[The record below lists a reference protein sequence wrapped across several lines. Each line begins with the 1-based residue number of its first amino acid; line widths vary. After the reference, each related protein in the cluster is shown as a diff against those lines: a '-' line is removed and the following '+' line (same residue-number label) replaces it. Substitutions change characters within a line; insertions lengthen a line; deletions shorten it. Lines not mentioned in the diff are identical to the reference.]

1 MRSRIGWLC
10 ACMVSVSATVS
21 ADVTLREKLGQ
32 MVMITVTGDSLEESG
47 PSMDTLKSDLADRLV
62 GGVVMFVWSGN
73 LTDPAHIARFTGQ
86 LQARAHVPLLLA
98 VDQEGG
104 KVARLSASNG
114 FAATS
119 TAYDL
124 GTVLNQESSTRS
136 MASMMAGWFV
146 QTGLTMNLAPVVD
159 VNVNPASPAIG
170 ALKRSFSSDAAT
182 VARHASWFIDE
193 FHAKHVLTALKHFP
207 GHGSAKADSH
217 LGFTDITT
225 TWSSA
230 ELDPYRTLLAEG
242 KPDAIMTGHLFN
254 GTIDSLYPATLSYAT
269 ITGILRDQL
278 GFGGVVMTDAMG
290 MKAISSRYGL
300 DEAMVL
306 AVNAGVDILLY
317 TTNLDSAGHSLAR
330 RIVGVLERH
339 VQDGTI
345 APSRIDA
352 SYARIMALKGTPV
365 TGLARA
371 GSPDIPSD
379 MRLSS
384 YPNPFNPMTTLQY
397 TLRGDGPAKLQ
408 VFDLLGRVVATP
420 VDGYH
425 RAGVHTVR
433 FDGTGLGS
441 GMYMC
446 RLESAGGT
454 ATHRLA
460 LLK

>member
-1 MRSRIGWLC
+1 
-10 ACMVSVSATVS
+10 
-21 ADVTLREKLGQ
+21 
-32 MVMITVTGDSLEESG
+32 
-47 PSMDTLKSDLADRLV
+47 
-62 GGVVMFVWSGN
+62 MFVWSDN
-73 LTDPAHIARFTGQ
+73 RASPARIAHFTGQ
-86 LQARAHVPLLLA
+86 LQALAHVPLLLA
-98 VDQEGG
+98 IDQEGG

-170 ALKRSFSSDAAT
+170 ALKRSFSADPAT
-182 VARHASWFIDE
+182 VARHAGWFIDE

-225 TWSSA
+225 TWSNA

-254 GTIDSLYPATLSYAT
+254 GTIDSVYPATLSYAT
-269 ITGILRDQL
+269 ITGILRNQL
-278 GFGGVVMTDAMG
+278 GFGGVVMSDAME
-290 MKAISSRYGL
+290 MKAITSQYGL

-306 AVNAGVDILLY
+306 AVNAGVDMLLY
-317 TTNLDSAGHSLAR
+317 TTNLDSAGHSLAGR
-330 RIVGVLERH
+330 VVDVLERH
-339 VQDGTI
+339 VQEGTI
-345 APSRIDA
+345 AASRIDA
-352 SYARIMALKGTPV
+352 SYARIMALKGTFV
-365 TGLARA
+365 TGVAIA
-371 GSPDIPSD
+371 GSPDRPST
-379 MRLSS
+379 MRLASF
-384 YPNPFNPMTTLQY
+384 PNPFNPVTTLQY
-397 TLRGDGPAKLQ
+397 TLRSDGPAKLQ
-408 VFDLLGRVVATP
+408 VFDLLGRLVATP

-433 FDGTGLGS
+433 FDGTGLAS
-441 GMYMC
+441 GMYIC
-446 RLESAGGT
+446 RLESGGAV

>member
-1 MRSRIGWLC
+1 MRSRISWLV
-10 ACMVSVSATVS
+10 ACVLFVSAP
-21 ADVTLREKLGQ
+21 AGAGVTLREKLGQ
-32 MVMITVTGDSLEESG
+32 MVMITVTGDSLEETG
-47 PSMDTLKSDLADRLV
+47 PSMETLKSDLANRLV
-62 GGVVMFVWSGN
+62 GGVVMFVWSDN
-73 LTDPAHIARFTGQ
+73 LVNQAHIARFTGQ
-86 LQARAHVPLLLA
+86 LQALAHVPLLLA
-98 VDQEGG
+98 IDQEGG
-104 KVARLSASNG
+104 RVARLSASNG

-146 QTGLTMNLAPVVD
+146 ETGLTMNLAPVVD

-170 ALKRSFSSDAAT
+170 ALKRSFSADAAT

-225 TWSSA
+225 TWSNV

-254 GTIDSLYPATLSYAT
+254 GTIDSVYPATLSYAT

-278 GFGGVVMTDAMG
+278 GFGGVVMSDAMG
-290 MKAISSRYGL
+290 MAAITSHYGL

-317 TTNLDSAGHSLAR
+317 TTNLDSAGHSLAG
-330 RIVGVLERH
+330 RIVDVLERH
-339 VQDGTI
+339 VQEGTI
-345 APSRIDA
+345 PVARIDA
-352 SYARIMALKGTPV
+352 SYARIMALKGTYV
-365 TGLARA
+365 TSVDIV
-371 GSPDIPSD
+371 GSPDLPSE
-379 MRLSS
+379 MHLASF
-384 YPNPFNPMTTLQY
+384 PNPFNPVTTLQY
-397 TLRGDGPAKLQ
+397 TLGSDGPAKLQ
-408 VFDLLGRVVATP
+408 VFDLLGRLVATL

-425 RAGVHTVR
+425 RAGVHSVR

-441 GMYMC
+441 GMYIC
-446 RLESAGGT
+446 RLESAGAV

>member
-1 MRSRIGWLC
+1 MKSRISWLV
-10 ACMVSVSATVS
+10 ACVLFVSAP
-21 ADVTLREKLGQ
+21 AGAGVTLREKLGQ
-32 MVMITVTGDSLEESG
+32 MVMITVTGDSLEETG
-47 PSMDTLKSDLADRLV
+47 PSMETLKSDLANRLV
-62 GGVVMFVWSGN
+62 GGVVMFVWSDN
-73 LTDPAHIARFTGQ
+73 LASPVRIAHFTGQ
-86 LQARAHVPLLLA
+86 LQALANVPLLLA
-98 VDQEGG
+98 IDQEGG

-114 FAATS
+114 FAATT

-170 ALKRSFSSDAAT
+170 ALKRSFSADAAT

-207 GHGSAKADSH
+207 GHGSAKTDSH

-225 TWSSA
+225 TWSNA
-230 ELDPYRTLLAEG
+230 ELDPYTTLLAVG

-254 GTIDSLYPATLSYAT
+254 GTVDSVYPATLSYAT
-269 ITGILRDQL
+269 ITGILRNQL
-278 GFGGVVMTDAMG
+278 GFSGVVMSDAMG
-290 MKAISSRYGL
+290 MAAITSHYGL

-317 TTNLDSAGHSLAR
+317 TTNLDSAGHSLAG
-330 RIVGVLERH
+330 RIVDVLERH
-339 VQDGTI
+339 VQEGSI
-345 APSRIDA
+345 AASRIDA
-352 SYARIMALKGTPV
+352 SYARIMALKGTFV
-365 TGLARA
+365 TGVGIA
-371 GSPDIPSD
+371 GSPDLPSE
-379 MRLSS
+379 MRLASF
-384 YPNPFNPMTTLQY
+384 PNPFNPVTTLQY
-397 TLRGDGPAKLQ
+397 TLRSDGPAKLQ
-408 VFDLLGRVVATP
+408 VFDLLGRLVATP

-425 RAGVHTVR
+425 RAGMHTVR

-441 GMYMC
+441 GMYIC
-446 RLESAGGT
+446 RLESAGAV

>member
-1 MRSRIGWLC
+1 MRSRACWLIVC
-10 ACMVSVSATVS
+10 LLSVAAI
-21 ADVTLREKLGQ
+21 ADAGVTLREKLGQ
-32 MVMITVTGDSLEESG
+32 MVMITVTGDSLEERS
-47 PSMDTLKSDLADRLV
+47 PSMDTLKNDLANRQV

-73 LTDPAHIARFTGQ
+73 LASPAGIARFTGQ
-86 LQARAHVPLLLA
+86 LQALAHVPLLLA
-98 VDQEGG
+98 IDQEGG

-136 MASMMAGWFV
+136 MASMMADWFV

-170 ALKRSFSSDAAT
+170 ALKRSFSADAAT

-193 FHAKHVLTALKHFP
+193 FHARHVLTALKHFP
-207 GHGSAKADSH
+207 GHGSAQADSH

-225 TWSSA
+225 TWSAS
-230 ELDPYRTLLAEG
+230 ELDPYRTLIAEG
-242 KPDAIMTGHLFN
+242 KPDVIMTGHLFN
-254 GTIDSLYPATLSYAT
+254 SMIDSVYPATLSHAT
-269 ITGILRDQL
+269 ITGMLRNQL
-278 GFGGVVMTDAMG
+278 GFGGVVMSDAMG
-290 MKAISSRYGL
+290 MKAIASHYGL

-330 RIVGVLERH
+330 RIVDVLERR
-339 VQDGTI
+339 VQDGSI
-345 APSRIDA
+345 AAARIDA
-352 SYARIMALKGTPV
+352 SYARIMALKEKFV
-365 TGLARA
+365 TGVAIA
-371 GSPDIPSD
+371 GSASLPTAIH
-379 MRLSS
+379 LGS
-384 YPNPFNPMTTLQY
+384 YPNPFNPSTTLHY
-397 TLRGDGPAKLQ
+397 TLRGEGPATLR
-408 VFDLLGRVVATP
+408 VFDLLGRLVATP

-433 FDGTGLGS
+433 FDGTNLASGIYICRLGS
-441 GMYMC
+441 
-446 RLESAGGT
+446 AGAV

-460 LLK
+460 LVK

>member
-1 MRSRIGWLC
+1 MWPIVCVL
-10 ACMVSVSATVS
+10 VVSAH
-21 ADVTLREKLGQ
+21 AGAGVTLREKLGQ
-32 MVMITVTGDSLEESG
+32 MVMITVTGDSLEESS
-47 PSMDTLKSDLADRLV
+47 PSMDTLKSDLANRRV
-62 GGVVMFVWSGN
+62 GGVVMFVWSEN
-73 LTDPAHIARFTGQ
+73 LASPSRIARFTGQ
-86 LQARAHVPLLLA
+86 LQALAHVPLLLA
-98 VDQEGG
+98 IDQEGG

-124 GTVLNQESSTRS
+124 GTVLNQESATRG
-136 MASMMAGWFV
+136 MASTMAGWFV

-170 ALKRSFSSDAAT
+170 ALKRSFSADAGT

-193 FHAKHVLTALKHFP
+193 FHAKHILTALKHFP
-207 GHGSAKADSH
+207 GHGSASADSH

-225 TWSSA
+225 TWSNT

-254 GTIDSLYPATLSYAT
+254 GTIDSVYPATLSNAT
-269 ITGILRDQL
+269 ITGILRNQL
-278 GFGGVVMTDAMG
+278 GFGGVVMSDAMG
-290 MKAISSRYGL
+290 MKAIASHYGL

-317 TTNLDSAGHSLAR
+317 TTNRDSAGNSLAR
-330 RIVGVLERH
+330 RIVDVLERH

-345 APSRIDA
+345 AASRIDA
-352 SYARIMALKGTPV
+352 SYARIMALKGLFV
-365 TGLARA
+365 TGVDIAA
-371 GSPDIPSD
+371 SPDLPSA
-379 MRLSS
+379 LHLASF
-384 YPNPFNPMTTLQY
+384 PNPFNPVTTLQY
-397 TLRGDGPAKLQ
+397 TLRSDGPARLQ
-408 VFDLLGRVVATP
+408 VFDLLGRLVATP
-420 VDGYH
+420 VDAYH

-441 GMYMC
+441 GMYIC
-446 RLESAGGT
+446 RLESAGAV

-460 LLK
+460 LVK